1 MKLTKSQLKEIIKE
15 EIHSLLENKNI
26 FNSFKKDLE
35 DSAKH
40 ASAVLDSS
48 SRVITIY
55 LDDNPNKEKNIINK
69 LVRTKYSDKV
79 KKVRSEDDVM
89 VFKIVESRV
98 VENKSK
104 EASMVLQLMDKD
116 YSYEQSLKATLKK
129 YKNVNKSTLEKELNK
144 YI

>member
-1 MKLTKSQLKEIIKE
+1 
-15 EIHSLLENKNI
+15 
-26 FNSFKKDLE
+26 
-35 DSAKH
+35 
-40 ASAVLDSS
+40 
-48 SRVITIY
+48 
-55 LDDNPNKEKNIINK
+55 
-69 LVRTKYSDKV
+69 
-79 KKVRSEDDVM
+79 M
-89 VFKIVESRV
+89 VFNIVESRV